1 MFCCKEERATSR
13 LGVLRAMCQRPGEHR
28 AVVLMFPGPK
38 DATADLQA
46 QVTLCVSLSGKGHIT
61 SDEKVVKS
69 PVVSP
74 LLPHQTLA
82 FYSFSCVAKA
92 THSKMLFLKWL
103 FDGSDLRGPLSVYV
117 NPPARS

>member
-1 MFCCKEERATSR
+1 MLCCKEERATSR
-13 LGVLRAMCQRPGEHR
+13 LGALRAMCWRPGGHKT
-28 AVVLMFPGPK
+28 AVLMVPGPR
-38 DATADLQA
+38 DATADCQA

-74 LLPHQTLA
+74 LLPHQTLS

-92 THSKMLFLKWL
+92 TLSKMLFLKWF
-103 FDGSDLRGPLSVYV
+103 FDGGDLRGPLSVYV

>member
-1 MFCCKEERATSR
+1 
-13 LGVLRAMCQRPGEHR
+13 
-28 AVVLMFPGPK
+28 MFPGPK

-74 LLPHQTLA
+74 LRRLPTPHSPLPHQTLA